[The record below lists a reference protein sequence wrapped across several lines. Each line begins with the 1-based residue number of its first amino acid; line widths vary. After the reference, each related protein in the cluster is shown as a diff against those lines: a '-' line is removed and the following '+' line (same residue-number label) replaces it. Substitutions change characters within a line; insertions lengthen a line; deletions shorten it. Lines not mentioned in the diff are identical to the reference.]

1 MLFQLFNSLRG
12 FFTFTASYSN
22 QVFKEP
28 LSKEDE
34 EEKIKKMQEGYI
46 TARNDLIEHNL
57 RLVAHIVKKF
67 DYKNVDQD
75 DLISIGTIGLIKG
88 VDSFL
93 TSKGNRLTTYCA
105 KCIQN
110 EILMYFRANNKNL
123 SLNEP
128 VGFDKEGN
136 EISILD
142 ILKAPKPDFVEEI
155 SKKDNVLLLNDYL
168 EVLTD
173 REKDIIEKR
182 YGLYGTVP
190 LTQKKIASNMK
201 ISRSYVSRIEKRALT
216 KILREFIKN
225 NHYEELDK

>member
-28 LSKEDE
+28 LSKEEE
-34 EEKIKKMQEGYI
+34 EEKIKKMQEGDI

-110 EILMYFRANNKNL
+110 EILMYFRANNRNNKNI

-155 SKKDNVLLLNDYL
+155 SKKDNVLLLNDYI

-182 YGLYGTVP
+182 YGLYGNIP
-190 LTQKKIASNMK
+190 KTQKMIAHDMN
-201 ISRSYVSRIEKRALT
+201 ISRSYVSRIEKKVLT
-216 KILREFIKN
+216 DIKN
-225 NHYEELDK
+225 EID